1 MLPEADS
8 SSEIN
13 WRSVALSA
21 SSGMLLTNPIV
32 MHLLDSNGAFLPSSD
47 ALRFAE
53 STKTGISFR
62 LRALTRLRGAPDSNR
77 QEYRRCARC
86 RCLAESSPAAL
97 RRCVALRRTFAD
109 EWSTPDGRPRTSRLP
124 D

>member
-1 MLPEADS
+1 
-8 SSEIN
+8 
-13 WRSVALSA
+13 
-21 SSGMLLTNPIV
+21 MLLINPIV
-32 MHLLDSNGAFLPSSD
+32 MHLLDACGKPDGLPSVA
-47 ALRFAE
+47 ALKLAE
-53 STKTGISFR
+53 STKTGISFP
-62 LRALTRLRGAPDSNR
+62 LRALTRLRGVPDSNR

-109 EWSTPDGRPRTSRLP
+109 EWSTRGGRPKILRRP